1 MRVHNGRKL
10 EIETVSNETEYSN
23 KTYAVE
29 TIPLIL
35 AWALTIHK
43 IQGATLDLAEIDI
56 GSSIFECGQ
65 TYVALS
71 RVRNLKGLYLTSF
84 DPTKIKVK
92 SSVRKY
98 YERFKKTK
106 IIST

>member
-1 MRVHNGRKL
+1 M
-10 EIETVSNETEYSN
+10 EIETVNNEVEFNN
-23 KTYAVE
+23 KVYDVE

-43 IQGATLDLAEIDI
+43 IQGATLDIAEIDI
-56 GSSIFECGQ
+56 GSSVFECGQ

-71 RVRNLKGLYLTSF
+71 RVKTLKGLYLTSF

-92 SSVRKY
+92 SSVKKF
-98 YERFKKTK
+98 YEKLREKN
-106 IIST
+106 

>member
-1 MRVHNGRKL
+1 M
-10 EIETVSNETEYSN
+10 EIHMISNEVELNN
-23 KTYAVE
+23 KIYEVQ

-43 IQGATLDLAEIDI
+43 IQGATLDIAEIDI

-71 RVRNLKGLYLTSF
+71 RVRNLNGLYLTSF

-92 SSVRKY
+92 SSVKKY
-98 YERFKKTK
+98 YERFKKSKPT
-106 IIST
+106 